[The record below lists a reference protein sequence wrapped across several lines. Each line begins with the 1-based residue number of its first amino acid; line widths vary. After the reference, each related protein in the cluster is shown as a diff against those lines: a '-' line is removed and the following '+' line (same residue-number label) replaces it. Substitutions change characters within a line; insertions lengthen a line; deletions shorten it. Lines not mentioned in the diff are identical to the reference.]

1 MRPWKDAELCTATA
15 TPNSYHDV
23 LKKRCGLVAA
33 GACAIFGK
41 VFGLNLLL
49 YNIYQIVRYVHVF
62 WSAETNMCFHDLP
75 RAAPPQLFQIQIQ
88 ITRTHA
94 LRAHGRLA
102 SLKSQISNLSACSY
116 ISSLPHHIIERY
128 PTATLYQ
135 PRDLLLCLDASRRDL
150 LLVKF

>member
-62 WSAETNMCFHDLP
+62 WSAETNMCFDDLP
-75 RAAPPQLFQIQIQ
+75 RSAPPW
-88 ITRTHA
+88 
-94 LRAHGRLA
+94 LA
-102 SLKSQISNLSACSY
+102 WL
-116 ISSLPHHIIERY
+116 H
-128 PTATLYQ
+128 
-135 PRDLLLCLDASRRDL
+135 
-150 LLVKF
+150 

>member
-1 MRPWKDAELCTATA
+1 MWKIERGVVTYEAMWKEAELCTATA

-75 RAAPPQLFQIQIQ
+75 RA
-88 ITRTHA
+88 
-94 LRAHGRLA
+94 
-102 SLKSQISNLSACSY
+102 SNLLPPARRACH
-116 ISSLPHHIIERY
+116 LPTKIERY
-128 PTATLYQ
+128 PTSYCTYLYLRHAISAKSQEICCYVLTLGGGFY
-135 PRDLLLCLDASRRDL
+135 CW
-150 LLVKF
+150 